1 MTRLPI
7 LAAAWLCV
15 GAGILGVVLPLLPT
29 TPFLILAAW
38 LFSKSSPRLEDWL
51 LSNAV
56 VGCGLRSWRSQ
67 RAVTLTAK
75 LLAVAAM
82 AVSYAWVWIS
92 VSPATPVKLV
102 LGGVLGACALFIATR
117 PTPRRD

>member
-7 LAAAWLCV
+7 LVAAWLCV

-38 LFSKSSPRLEDWL
+38 LFSKSSPRLEAWL
-51 LSNAV
+51 LSNSV
-56 VGCGLRSWRSQ
+56 VGDGLRSWRSDG
-67 RAVTLTAK
+67 AIALTAK

-92 VSPATPVKLV
+92 VSPATPVMLV
-102 LGGVLGACALFIATR
+102 LGGVFGACALFIATR
-117 PTPRRD
+117 PSPRRD

>member
-15 GAGILGVVLPLLPT
+15 GVGILGVVLPLLPT
-29 TPFLILAAW
+29 TPFLILAAG
-38 LFSKSSPRLEDWL
+38 LFSKSSPRLEAWL
-51 LSNAV
+51 LSNSV
-56 VGCGLRSWRSQ
+56 VGHGLRSWRSEG
-67 RAVTLTAK
+67 AIALTAK

-82 AVSYAWVWIS
+82 AVSYAWIWIS
-92 VSPATPVKLV
+92 VSPATPVMLI

-117 PTPRRD
+117 PTLRRD